1 MKLPLVALC
10 GRPNVGKSTLFNRL
24 TRSRE
29 ALVHDLPG
37 MTRDR
42 SYGLVE
48 ILDAEAK
55 VTEIFECVDTG
66 GLDFEGSDVIT
77 QGITRMADQ
86 ALDEA
91 QVICFLVDGHDG
103 CTSADEEIALRLQRT
118 GKPILLVINK
128 VDGMKGGAPDGA
140 FYRFGFDAI
149 LPISA
154 SHGEGV
160 PKLLTAIQKR
170 LPFHRRPNEID
181 IAPPDDEL
189 RIAIIG
195 RPNVGKSSLTNRIL
209 GYERSL
215 VSELAGT
222 TRDTVDTVFK
232 RGSQTY
238 RLIDTAGIRRKGKT
252 FEGAEKLSIVKARQA
267 MARADVSLLL
277 IDAVEGSTHQEAVV
291 AGYAQDAG
299 AAIILVINKW
309 DLVEKDGFTT
319 LAMEDKLRRQL
330 GFLHHAPL
338 IFISSLT
345 GQRVSSLFPM
355 IDSVAKAH
363 RQRISTAELNR
374 FLRASVSA
382 MNPPTKNSG
391 QLTKLYFMT
400 QVGVRPPSFV
410 IKANASGILHFSYIR
425 FLENRLREQFGFQ
438 GTPIRIAV
446 KKKQSSDVEEEDVA
460 KVRKVISPKLGIKP
474 SKKSLADH
482 RRKSSLGSR
491 GKGKLSSR
499 GTTRSSRKKKS

>member
-1 MKLPLVALC
+1 MKLPLVVLC

-42 SYGLVE
+42 TYGRVE
-48 ILDAEAK
+48 ILDVEGK
-55 VTEIFECVDTG
+55 VDELFECVDTG
-66 GLDFEGSDVIT
+66 GLDFEGSDLIT

-86 ALDEA
+86 ALEEA
-91 QVICFLVDGHDG
+91 QVICFIVDGHDG
-103 CTSADEEIALRLQRT
+103 CTSADEEIAGRLQRT
-118 GKPILLVINK
+118 GKPVLLVINK
-128 VDGMKGGAPDGA
+128 VDGMKGGSPDAA
-140 FYRFGFDAI
+140 FYRFGFKTI
-149 LPISA
+149 LSVSA
-154 SHGEGV
+154 SHGEGIQT
-160 PKLLTAIQKR
+160 LLSAIQKQ
-170 LPFHRRPNEID
+170 LPFHRRPDEVTTVPLEN
-181 IAPPDDEL
+181 EL

-215 VSELAGT
+215 VSEKAGT
-222 TRDTVDTVFK
+222 TRDTVDTIFQ

-277 IDAVEGSTHQEAVV
+277 IDPLEGSTHQEAVV
-291 AGYAQDAG
+291 AGYAQEAG
-299 AAIILVINKW
+299 AAVILVVNKW
-309 DLVEKDGFTT
+309 DLIEKDGFTT
-319 LAMEDKLRRQL
+319 IAMEEQLRRQL

-345 GQRVSSLFPM
+345 GKRVSALFPL
-355 IDSVAKAH
+355 IDSVAQSH
-363 RQRISTAELNR
+363 RQRISTADLNR
-374 FLRASVSA
+374 FLRSSVAA

-391 QLTKLYFMT
+391 QITKLYFMT

-410 IKANASGILHFSYIR
+410 IKANATGVLHFSYVR
-425 FLENRLREQFGFQ
+425 FLENRLREQFGFH
-438 GTPIRIAV
+438 GTPLRIAV
-446 KKKQSSDVEEEDVA
+446 KKKGTREDEAEEVA
-460 KVRKVISPKLGIKP
+460 KVRQVISPKLGIKP
-474 SKKSLADH
+474 SKKTLSHKRKKPRVGSLEK
-482 RRKSSLGSR
+482 RSPSYRGSLR
-491 GKGKLSSR
+491 PR
-499 GTTRSSRKKKS
+499 RKKKT